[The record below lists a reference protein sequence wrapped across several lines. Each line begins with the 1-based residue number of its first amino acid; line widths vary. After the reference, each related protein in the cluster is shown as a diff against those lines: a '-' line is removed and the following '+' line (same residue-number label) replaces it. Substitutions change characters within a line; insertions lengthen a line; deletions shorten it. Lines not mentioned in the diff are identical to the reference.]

1 MYVEDRDGPYS
12 EKRIFDMV
20 GPNGQK
26 EIKLNELGGQVN
38 YLFLPTKIS
47 KDKSIWKVY
56 FDFLQF

>member
-1 MYVEDRDGPYS
+1 
-12 EKRIFDMV
+12 MV
-20 GPNGQK
+20 GPNGPK

-56 FDFLQF
+56 FDFLQFLKLRIFKNNEKKIK